1 MTFHV
6 LVPDSVDQ
14 AAIDLLNAAS
24 DITVEAPGKMARA
37 DLLSKIATTNAII
50 IRSGVKADA
59 ELLNAAADLK
69 FIARAGVGVDNV
81 DLAVATERG
90 IVVMNTPDGNTVA
103 TAEHT
108 FAILLGMMRHVHTG
122 HQSLAEGRWDRKS
135 FEGNE
140 LRGKTLGIVGF
151 GRIGKA
157 VAKRALA
164 FEMNVVTY
172 DPYVTVEMAQESGVE
187 KVDLSGLYERSDILT
202 LHTIITE
209 ATLNMIDA
217 TAIARMKDGVR
228 IVNAARGALIDESAL
243 ADALDSGK
251 VAGAALDVYSVEPP
265 ENNRLIGHPKVLHTP
280 HLAASTEE
288 AQTAVAVEAAEII
301 IRAARHG
308 IYTNVVNPDVLE

>member
-14 AAIDLLNAAS
+14 SAIDLLTTAE
-24 DITVEAPGKMARA
+24 DITVEAVGKMARA
-37 DLLSKIATTNAII
+37 DLLNKIATTNAII

-59 ELLNAAADLK
+59 ELLNAATELK

-108 FAILLGMMRHVHTG
+108 FAILLGLMRHVHTG
-122 HQSLAEGRWDRKS
+122 HQSLVEGRWDRKS

-172 DPYVTVEMAQESGVE
+172 DPYVMVEMAQEAGVE
-187 KVDLSGLYERSDILT
+187 KVDLAGLFERSDILT
-202 LHTIITE
+202 LHTVITE

-217 TAIARMKDGVR
+217 AAIARMKDGVR
-228 IVNAARGALIDESAL
+228 IVNAARGALIDEAAL